1 MNEEHWLIGLSK
13 SGFGAVPLL
22 FRNPTVRNAAAPWDF
37 PADQAD
43 TSVWDMLDNYGTD
56 TNFQGGYRL
65 TDAWIAAHQGP
76 FQRARRLWLS
86 YDDATYFGYPT
97 FLGEVSAFAARLQ
110 AHGVQFMRTGGAT
123 RPHSWASGWLSEAV
137 TGLQAMRYTAS
148 DDFNRA
154 DGGLGPNWAMDPV
167 WGAGIA
173 VAGNQAGAALYDGG
187 AHFWSA
193 NRFGA
198 DQYSQI
204 TVTGAIGDWLGV
216 SARGRVSPGQG
227 YWLALKA
234 DGAHLYSTACSMSS
248 CTTGVPG
255 RPETRSDSRFAP
267 SRRVRPASRSIGMGA
282 HYSRTTTPTT
292 SSSTGSRG

>member
-22 FRNPTVRNAAAPWDF
+22 FRNPTVRNAAAAWDF

-76 FQRARRLWLS
+76 FQRARRLSLS

-154 DGGLGPNWAMDPV
+154 DGGLELGDGSGVGSRNRRGRQPGRSGSVRWGSTLLECEQVWRGPVLADH
-167 WGAGIA
+167 GH
-173 VAGNQAGAALYDGG
+173 GG
-187 AHFWSA
+187 DRGLARSV
-193 NRFGA
+193 G
-198 DQYSQI
+198 QGPG
-204 TVTGAIGDWLGV
+204 VTGPRILAG
-216 SARGRVSPGQG
+216 PQG
-227 YWLALKA
+227 
-234 DGAHLYSTACSMSS
+234 
-248 CTTGVPG
+248 
-255 RPETRSDSRFAP
+255 
-267 SRRVRPASRSIGMGA
+267 
-282 HYSRTTTPTT
+282 
-292 SSSTGSRG
+292 